1 MTTQTLTSLIIAA
14 LLAGSAA
21 GGLQVTNASTAS
33 APVGSASPV
42 QTGSHASG
50 GSPYF
55 LVFAA
60 GEPVAASSVGLK
72 PASARTVRLIP

>member
-14 LLAGSAA
+14 LLAASAA
-21 GGLQVTNASTAS
+21 GGLQVTNASTAT

-42 QTGSHASG
+42 RASSDAAG

-55 LVFAA
+55 LVLPAGDRFA
-60 GEPVAASSVGLK
+60 VLK
-72 PASARTVRLIP
+72 PVSARTVRLIP